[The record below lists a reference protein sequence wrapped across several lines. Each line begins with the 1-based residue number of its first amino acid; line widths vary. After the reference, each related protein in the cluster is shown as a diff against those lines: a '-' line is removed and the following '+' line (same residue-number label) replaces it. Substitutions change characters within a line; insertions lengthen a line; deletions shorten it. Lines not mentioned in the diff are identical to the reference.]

1 MIYLSHAKG
10 GGEMIELCGIKMYS
24 PKELKEMTGLGK
36 NKIYELLNDGSI
48 EHINWHGKIMITH
61 QQIMEAMARLT
72 VRRPSPRLYSKV

>member
-1 MIYLSHAKG
+1 
-10 GGEMIELCGIKMYS
+10 MIELCGIKMYS

-48 EHINWHGKIMITH
+48 EHVNWNGKIMITDR
-61 QQIMEAMARLT
+61 QIMEGVERKT